1 MEEGGGRKEGVREG
15 GGEGSGRREDDGELV
30 LLVNSPCRGQQLLWN
45 NLETCTAATCGPGR
59 EGNLHRTWRLEF
71 KSGKQKRLQDVVKA
85 LEQEPVPEDFH
96 T

>member
-1 MEEGGGRKEGVREG
+1 MREG

-59 EGNLHRTWRLEF
+59 EGNLHRTWRL
-71 KSGKQKRLQDVVKA
+71 KLKI
-85 LEQEPVPEDFH
+85 DF
-96 T
+96 